1 MDAGEQAKAMDEAGT
16 NTGTPTSWM
25 DTVPMASVPVAA
37 FADEGTVSDDA
48 ASPKRKRASAPASTR
63 QAGEEPRK
71 KKRKTGQSSR
81 ELSVWHRPLGEVV
94 GGLALKLAGRAPA
107 RDRSRA
113 LSVIPPPSFAKPE
126 PSLVFWPLMVLGQA
140 VRSVTRLLP
149 SPAPA
154 KALAPASSAS
164 TPSKTSPRAGAAKA
178 KAKANTKLKV
188 KTERAPARA
197 PLPAAAAQA
206 VGKPS
211 APDRAPLT
219 RPSGEMLGAFLQQLY
234 ADAGKTLMYDSNG
247 MGVLWVQSAAGVK
260 HVAGPEAKW
269 YFLAVMKRFEEL
281 GETMNKFNP
290 RYVAMTRSFAE
301 ALLEH
306 PTSDPIWRQITSDD
320 PRTVARCFAGLDK
333 PQNVV
338 DIPASSI
345 HKAPSAPGTTVVSA

>member
-1 MDAGEQAKAMDEAGT
+1 MDEAGT
-16 NTGTPTSWM
+16 NTGTPMSWM
-25 DTVPMASVPVAA
+25 DTVPMACVPVAA
-37 FADEGTVSDDA
+37 LADEGA
-48 ASPKRKRASAPASTR
+48 ASGASSPKPPKPPKRKPASASTQ

-71 KKRKTGQSSR
+71 KNRKKGLSSG

-113 LSVIPPPSFAKPE
+113 LSVIPPPAGLEKPK
-126 PSLVFWPLMVLGQA
+126 PSLVLWPLTVIGQA
-140 VRSVTRLLP
+140 VRSMTRLLP

-154 KALAPASSAS
+154 KVLAPPSSASSAS
-164 TPSKTSPRAGAAKA
+164 TPSKTSPRAGAVKA
-178 KAKANTKLKV
+178 KAKLKV
-188 KTERAPARA
+188 KTENAKTRSPW
-197 PLPAAAAQA
+197 PAAQA
-206 VGKPS
+206 AGKPS

-219 RPSGEMLGAFLQQLY
+219 RPSGEMLGTFLQQLY